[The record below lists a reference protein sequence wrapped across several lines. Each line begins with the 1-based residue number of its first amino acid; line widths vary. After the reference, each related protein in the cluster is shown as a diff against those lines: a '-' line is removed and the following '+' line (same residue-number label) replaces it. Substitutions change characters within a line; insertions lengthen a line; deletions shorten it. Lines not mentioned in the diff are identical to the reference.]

1 MEQCTWQTCAFSN
14 TESEWT
20 VNCPDLKDP
29 ECSGY
34 MTEGGVTIAE
44 CAAPS
49 TCTATCRQCFNVDC
63 YGCDK
68 IWENCEATFNGTGIT
83 ECPKRPLFGENCGKF
98 SRRG

>member
-1 MEQCTWQTCAFSN
+1 MEQCTWQTCAFSD

-20 VNCPDLKDP
+20 INCPDLKDP

-49 TCTATCRQCFNVDC
+49 TCTATLFSSGWVTFWLRTGNSTSIDLFS
-63 YGCDK
+63 
-68 IWENCEATFNGTGIT
+68 IW
-83 ECPKRPLFGENCGKF
+83 
-98 SRRG
+98 